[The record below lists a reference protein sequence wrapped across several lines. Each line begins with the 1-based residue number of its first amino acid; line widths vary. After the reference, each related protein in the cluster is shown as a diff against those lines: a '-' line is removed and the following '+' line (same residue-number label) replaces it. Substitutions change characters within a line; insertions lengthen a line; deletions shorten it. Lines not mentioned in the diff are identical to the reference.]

1 MKFRKWF
8 EADEE
13 RPLKIVDTSD
23 DPNDNQY
30 KLGNAAGAREGH
42 IIGWHVTDH
51 PQKVAEV
58 LLSGKKLTASY
69 GPGRGRGNELGPGLY
84 ISGVPRMW
92 MNRSIDKWEFM
103 DRLTPDEKQR
113 LAAAIVKEAE
123 NRSLTNRE
131 KETLERDI
139 KNFLN
144 APGSEGKQFIMGLAG
159 LPYAIHFWEPDFL
172 EPLGIQASNK
182 PPEQVEVIAK
192 GRFVDLS
199 DQRIGG
205 LQSWRPYLMQ
215 GFDGAFLKS
224 SFEVVIWRN
233 EAIIKFGD
241 YYPSSSSSGSS

>member
-1 MKFRKWF
+1 MKFRTWF

-13 RPLKIVDTSD
+13 RSPKIVDTSD
-23 DPNDNQY
+23 DPNDNQD

-42 IIGWHVTDH
+42 IIGWHVTDQ

-69 GPGRGRGNELGPGLY
+69 GPGRGRGNEMGPGLY

-103 DRLTPDEKQR
+103 DRLPPDEKQK
-113 LAAAIVKEAE
+113 LAAAIVKESGS
-123 NRSLTNRE
+123 RSLADFERATV
-131 KETLERDI
+131 ERDVKSFLAAPGTEG
-139 KNFLN
+139 KNF
-144 APGSEGKQFIMGLAG
+144 IIGLSS
-159 LPYAIHFWEPDFL
+159 LPYAIRFWEPDFL

-215 GFDGAFLKS
+215 GFDRAFLKP

-233 EAIIKFGD
+233 EAILKFGD
-241 YYPSSSSSGSS
+241 YYPPSSSGGSS